1 MYMMDSNVYKFSR
14 LVKSGELL
22 LIECRQYNVKHFLL
36 GTTQVMFFARIMISN
51 IILLKRKL

>member
-1 MYMMDSNVYKFSR
+1 MYMMDCNVYKFSR

-36 GTTQVMFFARIMISN
+36 GTTQVMFTRIMISN
-51 IILLKRKL
+51 IVLLKRKL